1 MIFLGLVVAAAAV
14 GVGVGV
20 VLDNTTNAQLTFFG
34 HAVPGVTSTWHIFL
48 AGAVLAMVFMA
59 GVIVIALGIGRA
71 VRVRRELRDLR
82 DEHEESL
89 TTLEMEKR
97 HLQRE
102 LARVRQQPAGQA
114 HAQSQT
120 PGQTNAQI
128 PAQPRPQAQPQ
139 AQVRSSLPQRGAHG
153 SKVSSSPFFDP
164 SS

>member
-20 VLDNTTNAQLTFFG
+20 VLDNTTSAQLTFFG

-48 AGAVLAMVFMA
+48 TGAVLAVVFMA

-102 LARVRQQPAGQA
+102 LARARQQP
-114 HAQSQT
+114 
-120 PGQTNAQI
+120 PGQTHAQI
-128 PAQPRPQAQPQ
+128 PAQPQPQPQ
-139 AQVRSSLPQRGAHG
+139 AQAPARGQAQAPVQASLPQRGARG

>member
-1 MIFLGLVVAAAAV
+1 MIFLGLVIAAAAV

-20 VLDNTTNAQLTFFG
+20 VLDNTTNAQLTFLG
-34 HAVPGVTSTWHIFL
+34 HAVPGVNSMWHVFL
-48 AGAVLAMVFMA
+48 VGVVVAVVFMS
-59 GVIVIALGIGRA
+59 GMIVSVLGIGRA

-102 LARVRQQPAGQA
+102 LARARQQSPAPA
-114 HAQSQT
+114 SAPPPVPARTHAQASVPQ
-120 PGQTNAQI
+120 PGS
-128 PAQPRPQAQPQ
+128 P
-139 AQVRSSLPQRGAHG
+139 G
-153 SKVSSSPFFDP
+153 SKVSTSPFFDP